1 MKNKINIADIPGISS
16 LIKDYINKKESTVPY
31 YDRNLSKES
40 LLFQAKEKTSKYTNR
55 ETLVK
60 EMYTQ
65 LDRLELSEKQKLN
78 LKKLADPNSVT
89 ITTGH
94 QLNLMTGPLYFIYK
108 ILHVIKLCDSMNG
121 SQDEYNFIPIFWMAT
136 EDHDFEEIN
145 HFYFKNEKICWN
157 EKHNDF
163 VGKISTLGLKEV
175 LSGFYE
181 ELKYYPHG
189 KELRKIIEKS
199 YFSEPTLSDATR
211 IIVHELFKEY
221 GLLFID
227 ANSKTLKKLFTP
239 YIKDDIKEKK
249 SFHAIS
255 KTIDKLKDK
264 NYKIQVN
271 PRKINFFYHNN
282 EERNR
287 IDETNGRYYILGSC
301 KNFSESEILDEIDN
315 KPENFSPNALM
326 RPVYQEVLLPNVAY
340 VGGNAE
346 IAYWL
351 ELKEYF
357 MEQKISFPILI
368 PRNSFLLTSTNQEKK
383 MQRLHWEITDLFHPK
398 ESIINSI
405 VEKVS
410 SYKFD
415 VSKYESRLESIFKD
429 LLNESSNTD
438 SSWKDMILAQQKKQL
453 NGLQK
458 IEKRFY
464 KANRLKHKEIVLNF
478 ESLYD
483 EMFPNGTWQER
494 ILNFSYYY
502 AIMGAEFIARIYTET
517 SEFENK
523 LTVFNLEKGNK

>member
-1 MKNKINIADIPGISS
+1 
-16 LIKDYINKKESTVPY
+16 
-31 YDRNLSKES
+31 
-40 LLFQAKEKTSKYTNR
+40 
-55 ETLVK
+55 
-60 EMYTQ
+60 
-65 LDRLELSEKQKLN
+65 
-78 LKKLADPNSVT
+78 
-89 ITTGH
+89 
-94 QLNLMTGPLYFIYK
+94 
-108 ILHVIKLCDSMNG
+108 
-121 SQDEYNFIPIFWMAT
+121 
-136 EDHDFEEIN
+136 
-145 HFYFKNEKICWN
+145 
-157 EKHNDF
+157 
-163 VGKISTLGLKEV
+163 
-175 LSGFYE
+175 
-181 ELKYYPHG
+181 
-189 KELRKIIEKS
+189 
-199 YFSEPTLSDATR
+199 
-211 IIVHELFKEY
+211 
-221 GLLFID
+221 
-227 ANSKTLKKLFTP
+227 
-239 YIKDDIKEKK
+239 
-249 SFHAIS
+249 
-255 KTIDKLKDK
+255 
-264 NYKIQVN
+264 
-271 PRKINFFYHNN
+271 
-282 EERNR
+282 
-287 IDETNGRYYILGSC
+287 
-301 KNFSESEILDEIDN
+301 
-315 KPENFSPNALM
+315 M

-502 AIMGAEFIARIYTET
+502 AIMGAEFLARIYNET